1 MTLKPF
7 NLIGAIAAALLLAA
21 ACAGNSEIYK
31 DPSRSS
37 AERTAD
43 LLARMTPEE
52 KIGQILCPLGWPMY
66 EKTDT
71 GVGVSDEFR
80 KFIAEKH
87 GGMLWATFRADP
99 WTRKTLETGLDPT
112 LAAKAYNALQRHAI
126 ENSRLGIPVILA
138 EEAPHGHMAIG
149 TTVFPTSI
157 GLAST
162 WNPDTMEEVG
172 HVIAAELRAQG
183 GHIGYGPVIDLARE
197 PRWSRVEE
205 TYGEDV
211 FLTSRMA
218 AGMMRGTAP
227 LHNGYDKGIAST
239 LKHFIAYGIP
249 EGGHNGNPSFVG
261 ERDLAENFLPAFK
274 AAIDEGALS
283 VMTSYNAIDG
293 VPTTGNGRLLT
304 GLLRDQWHFGGVVV
318 SDLNSINGLAND
330 HRIAKD
336 LREAGEMAL
345 KAGVDVDL
353 GAGCY
358 SLLKESLEAGRI
370 SMKDLDRAA
379 GRVLK
384 LKFDMGLFDHPYI
397 DESLPARTV
406 RTPGNIAVARKAALE
421 SVTLLENRGVLP
433 LRKDIRVAV
442 VGPNADSP
450 YNQLGDYTAPQ
461 DRGNIS
467 TMLDGIRNKIGAANV
482 TYVKGCSVRDTRSNS
497 IAQAVAAA
505 RDADVTVAVVG
516 GSSARDFRTRYIDTG
531 AAVADEESVSDM
543 EAGEGF
549 DRSTLTLL
557 GLQDDLLKA
566 LRAVGKPLVVVY
578 VEGRPLDKRRASEE
592 ADALLT
598 LWYPGQEGGNAL
610 ADVLFGD
617 YNPAGRLP
625 VSVPREVGQI
635 PVYYNKKFPV
645 GHDYVEVPA
654 APLYPFGHGLS
665 YTTFAYDDLRIRRT
679 GPDSAEISFT
689 VTNIGGRDGDEVAQV
704 YVTDRKA
711 STARPR
717 KQLRAF
723 RRVFIPAGESRTL
736 TFDLGAE
743 AFLVCNPDMDMVV
756 EPGDFDILAG
766 ASSEDIRLQ
775 GLLTL

>member
-227 LHNGYDKGIAST
+227 LYNGYDKGIAST

-370 SMKDLDRAA
+370 SMKDHDRAA

-406 RTPGNIAVARKAALE
+406 RTPGNIAIARKAALE

-461 DRGNIS
+461 DRNNIS

>member
-1 MTLKPF
+1 MLKQF
-7 NLIGAIAAALLLAA
+7 NLLFSAAALFLLAA
-21 ACAGNSEIYK
+21 CAQGPEIYK
-31 DPSRSS
+31 DPSRS
-37 AERTAD
+37 AEERTAD
-43 LLARMTPEE
+43 LLSRMTVEE
-52 KIGQILCPLGWPMY
+52 KIGQTLCPLGWPMY

-80 KFIAEKH
+80 KFIGEQH

-112 LAAKAYNALQRHAI
+112 LSAKAYNALQRYAI

-162 WNPDTMEEVG
+162 WDTEVMEEVG
-172 HVIAAELRAQG
+172 RVIATELRAQG

-211 FLTSRMA
+211 HLTSRMA

-227 LHNGYDKGIAST
+227 LHNGYDKGIVST

-293 VPTTGNGRLLT
+293 VPTTGNGKLLT
-304 GLLRDQWHFGGVVV
+304 GLLRDQWNFGGVVV

-330 HRIAKD
+330 HHVAKD
-336 LREAGEMAL
+336 LQEAGEMAL

-353 GAGCY
+353 GASCY
-358 SLLKESLEAGRI
+358 ILLKESLEAGRI

-379 GRVLK
+379 GHVLK
-384 LKFDMGLFDHPYI
+384 LKFELGLFDHPYI
-397 DESLPARTV
+397 DETVPARVV
-406 RTPGNIAVARKAALE
+406 RTPENIAVARKAARE
-421 SVTLLENRGVLP
+421 SVTLLENRGILP
-433 LRKDIRVAV
+433 LGKDIRIAV
-442 VGPNADSP
+442 IGPNADSP

-461 DRGNIS
+461 ERDNIS
-467 TMLDGIRNKIGAANV
+467 TMLDGIRAKIGGQNV
-482 TYVKGCSVRDTRSNS
+482 TYVKGCAIRDTRTNT
-497 IAQAVAAA
+497 IDRAVAAA
-505 RDADVTVAVVG
+505 RAADVTVAVVG
-516 GSSARDFRTRYIDTG
+516 GSSARDFRTKYIDTG
-531 AAVADEESVSDM
+531 AAVADEDSVSDM

-549 DRSTLTLL
+549 DRSTLSLL
-557 GLQDDLLKA
+557 GLQEDLLKA
-566 LRAVGKPLVVVY
+566 LRATGKPLVVVY
-578 VEGRPLDKRRASEE
+578 IEGRPLDKRWASEN

-617 YNPAGRLP
+617 FSPAGRLP

-645 GHDYVEVPA
+645 GHDYVEVSA
-654 APLYPFGHGLS
+654 APLYPFGYGLS
-665 YTTFAYDDLRIRRT
+665 YTTFEYSGLEVRKT
-679 GPDSAEISFT
+679 GPESAEVTLT
-689 VTNIGGRDGDEVAQV
+689 VANTGERDGDEVIQV
-704 YVTDRKA
+704 YVTDRVA
-711 STARPR
+711 SAARPR

-723 RRVFIPAGESRTL
+723 RRVAIPAGESVSV
-736 TFDLGAE
+736 TFELGRD
-743 AFLVCNPDMDMVV
+743 AFLVCTPDLQSIV
-756 EPGDFDILAG
+756 EPGDFDILVG

-775 GLLTL
+775 GTLTL

>member
-1 MTLKPF
+1 MLKQF
-7 NLIGAIAAALLLAA
+7 NLLFSAAALFLLAA
-21 ACAGNSEIYK
+21 CAQGPEIYK
-31 DPSRSS
+31 DPSRS
-37 AERTAD
+37 AEERTAD
-43 LLARMTPEE
+43 LLSRMTVEE
-52 KIGQILCPLGWPMY
+52 KIGQTLCPLGWPMY

-80 KFIAEKH
+80 KFIGEQH

-112 LAAKAYNALQRHAI
+112 LSAKAYNALQRYAI

-162 WNPDTMEEVG
+162 WDTEVMEEVG
-172 HVIAAELRAQG
+172 RVIATELRAQG

-211 FLTSRMA
+211 HLTSRMA

-227 LHNGYDKGIAST
+227 LHNGYDKGIVST

-293 VPTTGNGRLLT
+293 VPTTGNGKLLT
-304 GLLRDQWHFGGVVV
+304 GLLRDQWNFGGVVV

-330 HRIAKD
+330 HHVAKD
-336 LREAGEMAL
+336 LQEAGEMAL

-353 GAGCY
+353 GASCY
-358 SLLKESLEAGRI
+358 ILLKESLEAGRI

-384 LKFDMGLFDHPYI
+384 LKFELGLFDHPYI
-397 DESLPARTV
+397 DETVPARVV
-406 RTPGNIAVARKAALE
+406 RTPENIAVARKAARE
-421 SVTLLENRGVLP
+421 SVTMLENRGILP
-433 LRKDIRVAV
+433 LGKDIRIAV

-461 DRGNIS
+461 ERDNIS
-467 TMLDGIRNKIGAANV
+467 TMLDGIRAKIGGQNV
-482 TYVKGCSVRDTRSNS
+482 TYVKGCAIRDTRTNT
-497 IAQAVAAA
+497 IDRAVAAA
-505 RDADVTVAVVG
+505 RAADVTVAVVG
-516 GSSARDFRTRYIDTG
+516 GSSARDFRTKYIDTG
-531 AAVADEESVSDM
+531 AAVADEDSVSDM

-549 DRSTLTLL
+549 DRSTLSLL
-557 GLQDDLLKA
+557 GLQEDLLKA
-566 LRAVGKPLVVVY
+566 LRATGKPLVVVY
-578 VEGRPLDKRRASEE
+578 IEGRPLDKRWASEN

-617 YNPAGRLP
+617 FSPAGRLP

-645 GHDYVEVPA
+645 GHDYVEVSA
-654 APLYPFGHGLS
+654 APLYPFGYGLS
-665 YTTFAYDDLRIRRT
+665 YTTFEYSGLEVRKT
-679 GPDSAEISFT
+679 GPESAEVTLT
-689 VTNIGGRDGDEVAQV
+689 VANTGERDGDEVIQV
-704 YVTDRKA
+704 YVTDRVA
-711 STARPR
+711 SAARPR

-723 RRVFIPAGESRTL
+723 RRVAIPAGESVSV
-736 TFDLGAE
+736 TFELGRE
-743 AFLVCNPDMDMVV
+743 AFLVCTPDLQSIV
-756 EPGDFDILAG
+756 EPGDFDILVG

-775 GLLTL
+775 GTLTL

>member
-1 MTLKPF
+1 MLKQF
-7 NLIGAIAAALLLAA
+7 NLLFSAAALFLLAA
-21 ACAGNSEIYK
+21 CAQGPEIYK
-31 DPSRSS
+31 DPSRS
-37 AERTAD
+37 AEERTAD
-43 LLARMTPEE
+43 LLSRMTVEE
-52 KIGQILCPLGWPMY
+52 KIGQTLCPLGWPMY

-80 KFIAEKH
+80 KFIGEQH

-112 LAAKAYNALQRHAI
+112 LSAKAYNALQRYAI

-162 WNPDTMEEVG
+162 WDTGVMEEVG
-172 HVIAAELRAQG
+172 RVIATELRAQG

-211 FLTSRMA
+211 HLTSRMA

-227 LHNGYDKGIAST
+227 LHNGYDKGIVST

-293 VPTTGNGRLLT
+293 VPTTGNGKLLT
-304 GLLRDQWHFGGVVV
+304 GLLRDQWNFGGVVV

-330 HRIAKD
+330 HHVAKD
-336 LREAGEMAL
+336 LQEAGEMAL

-353 GAGCY
+353 GASCY
-358 SLLKESLEAGRI
+358 ILLKESLEAGRI

-384 LKFDMGLFDHPYI
+384 LKFELGLFDHPYI
-397 DESLPARTV
+397 DETVPARVV
-406 RTPGNIAVARKAALE
+406 RTPENIAVARKAARE
-421 SVTLLENRGVLP
+421 SVTLLENRGILP
-433 LRKDIRVAV
+433 LGKDIRIAV

-461 DRGNIS
+461 ERDNIS
-467 TMLDGIRNKIGAANV
+467 TMLDGIHAKIGGQNV
-482 TYVKGCSVRDTRSNS
+482 TYVKGCAIRDTRTNT
-497 IAQAVAAA
+497 IDRAVAAA
-505 RDADVTVAVVG
+505 RAADVTVAVVG
-516 GSSARDFRTRYIDTG
+516 GSSARDFRTKYIDTG
-531 AAVADEESVSDM
+531 AAVADEDSVSDM

-549 DRSTLTLL
+549 DRSTLSLL
-557 GLQDDLLKA
+557 GLQEDLLKA
-566 LRAVGKPLVVVY
+566 LRATGKPLVVVY
-578 VEGRPLDKRRASEE
+578 IEGRPLDKRWASEN

-617 YNPAGRLP
+617 FSPAGRLP

-645 GHDYVEVPA
+645 GHDYVEVSA
-654 APLYPFGHGLS
+654 APLYPFGYGLS
-665 YTTFAYDDLRIRRT
+665 YTTFEYSGLEVRKT
-679 GPDSAEISFT
+679 GPESAEVTLT
-689 VTNIGGRDGDEVAQV
+689 VANTGERDGDEVIQV
-704 YVTDRKA
+704 YVTDRVA
-711 STARPR
+711 SAARPR

-723 RRVFIPAGESRTL
+723 RRVAIPAGESVSV
-736 TFDLGAE
+736 TFELGRE
-743 AFLVCNPDMDMVV
+743 AFLVCTPDLQSIV
-756 EPGDFDILAG
+756 EPGDFDILVG

-775 GLLTL
+775 GTLTL